1 MKSMHA
7 SLNIEALKALDAID
21 KKGSFAAA
29 AESLFKVPSALTY
42 TIKKLEQ
49 DIGVPL
55 FDRSKQRAVLTPAG
69 RLVLEQGRDIL
80 LATNRLYD
88 AVKQLD
94 SGWEREIR
102 IARDTI
108 VDGAPLMSVVQEFT
122 ELGTN
127 VDITLSVEAL
137 SGGWDALHSGRVD
150 IVIGATGELPKGLY
164 RTHKIGAAKFVFAVA
179 RNHPLAKINEV
190 IEGEMLLQYPSIVV
204 ADSSVFLP
212 SRDVGVFASKQVI
225 RVNSMNAKLQ
235 AQAQG
240 VGVGFVP
247 THLVKP
253 YLENGSLIVKECAL
267 PRTDQDIFLAWRKDQ
282 EGKALDWFVEALS
295 RQKWNI

>member
-1 MKSMHA
+1 MNA
-7 SLNIEALKALDAID
+7 SLTLEALKALDAID

-49 DIGVPL
+49 DVGVPL

-69 RLVLEQGRDIL
+69 RLVLEQGREIL

-108 VDGAPLMSVVQEFT
+108 VNDAPLLEVVKEFID
-122 ELGTN
+122 LNTN
-127 VDITLSVEAL
+127 VDVSLSVEAL
-137 SGGWDALHSGRVD
+137 AGGWDALHSGRVD
-150 IVIGATGELPKGLY
+150 IVIGASGELPKGLY
-164 RTHKIGAAKFVFAVA
+164 HTHKIGSAKFVFAVSPC
-179 RNHPLAKINEV
+179 HPLAKVESA
-190 IEGEMLLQYPSIVV
+190 IEGEMLLAFPSIVV
-204 ADSSVFLP
+204 SDSSQFLP
-212 SRDVGVFASKQVI
+212 SRNLGLFASKQVI
-225 RVNSMNAKLQ
+225 RVNSMRSKLE
-235 AQAQG
+235 AQAKG

-247 THLVKP
+247 VHLAQP
-253 YLENGSLIVKECAL
+253 YLQGGALIEKECAI
-267 PRTDQDIFLAWRKDQ
+267 PRPNQDIFLAWRKGQ
-282 EGKALDWFVEALS
+282 EGKALDWFIDSLC
-295 RQKWNI
+295 RQQWQIG